1 METKKYFSSGEFAK
15 LTGVNKRTLHY
26 YNDIGLFKPQFI
38 GENGYH
44 YYSGTQF
51 ASLELIL
58 ILRRVGLSIEEI
70 QDYFSNTDPS
80 SFEDM
85 MERKKQLIDDSI
97 QQLLSI
103 RTFLNGKSERIQ
115 LALHAKHGDIS
126 LITQPERKIVL
137 SESIIGLSEDDET
150 SVAAEFS
157 LRLKKLFSLYDS
169 FGSRISADALQ
180 RGKFDSYDR
189 YFAYCP
195 AISKEYDQIVPAGTY
210 LQTFCIGSWDKLP
223 EIYAQIIRYAQ
234 EHDLELSGYAYEEG
248 LNEMSLSNLGI
259 ENISFMEDYI
269 TRITIAVAE
278 KSKIS

>member
-26 YNDIGLFKPQFI
+26 YNDIGLFKPQYI

-44 YYSGTQF
+44 YYSGSQF

-70 QDYFSNTDPS
+70 KEYFSSTDPS
-80 SFEDM
+80 GFEDM

-97 QQLLSI
+97 RQLLSI

-115 LALHAKHGDIS
+115 MALHAKHGDIS

-137 SESIIGLSEDDET
+137 SESILGMSEDDDT

-169 FGSRISADALQ
+169 FGSRISVDAL
-180 RGKFDSYDR
+180 RKEKFDCYDR

-195 AISKEYDQIVPAGTY
+195 EISTEYDQIMPAGTY
-210 LQTFCIGSWDKLP
+210 LQAFCIGSWDKLP
-223 EIYAQIIRYAQ
+223 KVYAQIIRYAK

-248 LNEMSLSNLGI
+248 LNEMSLSNSGV
-259 ENISFMEDYI
+259 ENISYMEDYI
-269 TRITIAVAE
+269 TRITIAVTK
-278 KSKIS
+278 KSKFS